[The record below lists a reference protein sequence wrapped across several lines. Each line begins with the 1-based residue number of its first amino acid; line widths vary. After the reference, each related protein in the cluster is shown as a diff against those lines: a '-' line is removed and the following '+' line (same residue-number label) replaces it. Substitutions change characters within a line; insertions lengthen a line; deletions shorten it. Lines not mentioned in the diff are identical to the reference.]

1 MNLSHEAVAPQSPH
15 RSPWQPP
22 VSFLCLQADLSI
34 NGIMQSVTICRPTCP
49 SMESCSQWPLVSGFF
64 HLQYFEVHSPRI
76 GYRYFIPFYG
86 WIMFHDTYIPH
97 LIIRLPTEDVWAVST
112 FCLSWPVLWTCI
124 YTCIY
129 LNTCFQFSWAYSRSG
144 IVRRSFDATKNCSY
158 TLQVYFIF
166 NTVTHT
172 GNNPHGS
179 LHHSPLPVDP
189 SLVPLPWN

>member
-1 MNLSHEAVAPQSPH
+1 MNLSHEAVALQSPH

-34 NGIMQSVTICRPTCP
+34 NGIIQSVTICRPTCP
-49 SMESCSQWPLVSGFF
+49 SGESRTQWPLLSGFF
-64 HLQYFEVHSPRI
+64 HLQYFEVHSLRN

-97 LIIRLPTEDVWAVST
+97 LIIHSPMEDVWAVST
-112 FCLSWPVLWTCI
+112 FCLSWLVLLWTCI
-124 YTCIY
+124 YTGIY

-172 GNNPHGS
+172 ANNPMALFVT
-179 LHHSPLPVDP
+179 LHHQ
-189 SLVPLPWN
+189 